1 MSKEHTLEM
10 EPFQG
15 NSRPKTSKWDRIFHT
30 LSKDSHEETNH
41 LVDANVKKEIDL
53 KDLKNYVKKEGTSY
67 SVSVPIFMNIF
78 ELKD

>member
-15 NSRPKTSKWDRIFHT
+15 NSRPKTSKWDRIFDT
-30 LSKDSHEETNH
+30 LSKDSHEEINH

-67 SVSVPIFMNIF
+67 SVSVTIFMNIF
-78 ELKD
+78 